1 MSNLDLALI
10 LSPQAE
16 DDFADILQYTFET
29 WGRHQVYVYRDVLD
43 KALLTIQK
51 NPQIGHRKMEL
62 SPQHRTFPAS
72 PLVGTS
78 SFIELPQPLFWYR
91 ASCINGWITD
101 ET

>member
-43 KALLTIQK
+43 KALRTIQK
-51 NPQIGHRKMEL
+51 NPQIGHHKMEL
-62 SPQHRTFPAS
+62 SPQHRTFPA
-72 PLVGTS
+72 GRH
-78 SFIELPQPLFWYR
+78 IIIYR
-91 ASCINGWITD
+91 ATSTAVLVSRILHQRINRS
-101 ET
+101 